1 MSHVPFLSS
10 QKTAPLDVFLISCKV
25 TPFFQFLMLKTMAK
39 SLNQHFLSYSLM
51 LQQILIFYL
60 QTISRNKP
68 FFTPSFTINIISYP
82 DIIYLKFQYYLCN
95 IRLIF
100 VHFLNQNA
108 TNKLI
113 LTESMDNN

>member
-1 MSHVPFLSS
+1 MFPFCLLRKLLLLMSFSS
-10 QKTAPLDVFLISCKV
+10 QCKV